1 VSGARTTI
9 AIAAAVCVV
18 AAAACADG
26 GDAPTTQPA
35 PTYRLDD
42 TLRLDQVQV
51 LGSHNSY
58 HARPHPEVLTAL
70 RNVSPALGDT
80 IDYEHAPLPEQFD
93 VGVRQVELDV
103 LSDPDGGK
111 FAAPGLPM
119 ALGADVRSDPVMH
132 EPGFKVL
139 HHADVDTNSTCLTFV
154 ACLQLVEEWS
164 DDHPGHVPISVLVE
178 MKDAAVDET
187 MFAALESEILTV
199 FPPERLITPDF
210 VRGDAPT
217 LGAAVQTRGWPV
229 LGSVRGRVL
238 FALDNTTL
246 RDAYLLGHPSL
257 TDRLLFTASTPGADD
272 AAFAKLNDPV
282 VDARAIAAALA
293 ANMIVRT
300 RADADTVQA
309 RTNDTSRR
317 DTALDGGAQL
327 VSTDYERADPGL
339 ATGYVVVIPGGTPAR
354 CNPVTAPPGCRAED
368 VEDPELLRA
377 SP

>member
-1 VSGARTTI
+1 VSGGRTTI
-9 AIAAAVCVV
+9 AIAVALCLA
-18 AAAACADG
+18 AAAACAG
-26 GDAPTTQPA
+26 GSDAPTARPA
-35 PTYRLDD
+35 PAYRLDD

-70 RNVSPALGDT
+70 RNVGPALGDS

-93 VGVRQVELDV
+93 LGVRHIELDV
-103 LSDPDGGK
+103 WSDPDGAK

-119 ALGADVRSDPVMH
+119 ALGADVRSDPVMQ

-164 DDHPGHVPISVLVE
+164 DDHPGHVPIGVLVE
-178 MKDAAVDET
+178 MKDAVVDES
-187 MFAALESEILTV
+187 MFAALESEILSV
-199 FPPERLITPDF
+199 FPPERLITPDL
-210 VRGDAPT
+210 VRGDATT
-217 LGAAVQTRGWPV
+217 LGDAVRTRGWPV
-229 LGSVRGRVL
+229 LGRVRGRVL

-257 TDRLLFTASTPGADD
+257 TDRILFTASSPGADD

-282 VDARAIAAALA
+282 VDARPIAAALA

-317 DTALDGGAQL
+317 DAALDGGAQL
-327 VSTDYERADPGL
+327 VSTDYERTDPTL
-339 ATGYVVVIPGGTPAR
+339 ATGYVVTLPGGTPAR
-354 CNPVTAPPGCRAED
+354 CNPVTAPPECRAED
-368 VEDPELLRA
+368 VEDPDLLRE